1 MGAKQMDKFEYATLN
16 DYLSVEL
23 EEAKLDLEIAY
34 NQFNHC
40 DPEFIDYCCL
50 QIESAKAK
58 ISAILK
64 NMKMEVSNNEQGSY
78 SDSANKLSDF
88 INRILRT

>member
-64 NMKMEVSNNEQGSY
+64 NMKTEVSINEQGSY
-78 SDSANKLSDF
+78 SDSGTRIADF

>member
-78 SDSANKLSDF
+78 SDSTNKLSDF

>member
-1 MGAKQMDKFEYATLN
+1 MDKFEYATLN

-64 NMKMEVSNNEQGSY
+64 NMKTEVSNNEQGIY
-78 SDSANKLSDF
+78 SGSGTRIADF
-88 INRILRT
+88 INRILGT

>member
-1 MGAKQMDKFEYATLN
+1 MGAKQMDKFKFATLN

-64 NMKMEVSNNEQGSY
+64 NMKTEVLNNEQDSY
-78 SDSANKLSDF
+78 SDSSDWISNF
-88 INRILRT
+88 INRILGA